1 MKPTRTKPLPPI
13 RVRHEPPTIEEAL
26 AAAEDLTS
34 IPQQQAE
41 IAAGLMGMTVE
52 EIRPRVRA
60 KPAASGTRR
69 LALDRTA
76 APGSRGVLVVERK
89 TRRVSRTQPAR

>member
-1 MKPTRTKPLPPI
+1 MKTSRTQPLPPI

-52 EIRPRVRA
+52 EIRPRLRA
-60 KPAASGTRR
+60 SQAAGPSRR
-69 LALDRTA
+69 LATDSS

-89 TRRVSRTQPAR
+89 VRRVTRAQPLR

>member
-1 MKPTRTKPLPPI
+1 MKTSRTQPLPPI

-52 EIRPRVRA
+52 EIRPRLRA
-60 KPAASGTRR
+60 SQAAGPSRR
-69 LALDRTA
+69 LATDRA
-76 APGSRGVLVVERK
+76 SAPGSRGVLVVERK
-89 TRRVSRTQPAR
+89 VRRVTRAQPLR

>member
-1 MKPTRTKPLPPI
+1 M
-13 RVRHEPPTIEEAL
+13 EEAL

-60 KPAASGTRR
+60 KPAAIATRR
-69 LALDRTA
+69 LAPDRTA

-89 TRRVSRTQPAR
+89 VRRVSRAQPLR